1 MFRKSHAEEF
11 VEKLGTIKTY
21 KTYKEKT
28 KYKSHKIKQLESIM
42 TLHHFQHR
50 ADGGSTSA
58 ENGAIINELAH
69 RYMHSLPRNQE
80 EIINDYIRE
89 WKKRNFGKCE
99 IMIVDDIEKC
109 DFEIDLAEVE
119 LEKEL
124 IIKPFNR
131 AKNKRETKKAYEE
144 YLDELGG

>member
-21 KTYKEKT
+21 KRFKQEKRYT
-28 KYKSHKIKQLESIM
+28 GKKAKRLEQTM
-42 TLHHFQHR
+42 TLHHLQHCSEK
-50 ADGGSTSA
+50 GSTSV

-109 DFEIDLAEVE
+109 DFEIDFAEVE